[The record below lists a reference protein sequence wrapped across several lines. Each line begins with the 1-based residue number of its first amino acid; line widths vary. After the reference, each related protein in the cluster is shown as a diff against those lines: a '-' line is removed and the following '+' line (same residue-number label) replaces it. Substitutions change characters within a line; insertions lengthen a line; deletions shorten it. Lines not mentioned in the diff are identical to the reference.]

1 MIKLV
6 TTCLTIYEVRNLKSA
21 LKKHKN
27 DHKEQVWKYTTIWL
41 LFSRHK
47 IQTCMKPVCTNDDRL
62 WTLNLFIFNCNL
74 LNFVM
79 LSSSLIYLNNSI
91 PGYDKSGNRYIVMDT
106 TFNYIK
112 TSIPYDCSYQSTYR
126 GYRDRN

>member
-6 TTCLTIYEVRNLKSA
+6 ATCLTIYEVRNLKSA

-47 IQTCMKPVCTNDDRL
+47 IQTCMKPVCSNDDRL
-62 WTLNLFIFNCNL
+62 
-74 LNFVM
+74 
-79 LSSSLIYLNNSI
+79 
-91 PGYDKSGNRYIVMDT
+91 
-106 TFNYIK
+106 
-112 TSIPYDCSYQSTYR
+112 
-126 GYRDRN
+126 